1 MAAGSAV
8 DHIRIMPAAQSPFKT
23 HRDHAEAHHR
33 LAMLELTLETLATEE
48 AMVPGGGEGESNGAA
63 SVSAPEGRQNS
74 VHDTGLRAVP
84 VVIDTYELNEG
95 GISYSVRTIRHL
107 QKQGLDPILVIG
119 ADNLYGL
126 EDWKEHTYLLEN
138 VAILVFMREGQSLA
152 GLEYQRG
159 ELQKRYAVR
168 SIELLDICPP
178 GCASSDIRQALIAEA
193 DLLNPEEAEQDHAES
208 FPRNLIAR
216 CLSEPVLNYIK
227 GHGLYQA

>member
-1 MAAGSAV
+1 PALPERDTPLNTRCYLFGGSFDPPHLGHQVLIQGLKRMAAGSAV

-168 SIELLDICPP
+168 SIELLD
-178 GCASSDIRQALIAEA
+178 
-193 DLLNPEEAEQDHAES
+193 
-208 FPRNLIAR
+208 
-216 CLSEPVLNYIK
+216 
-227 GHGLYQA
+227 